1 LQVRVSQLRKAL
13 GTAGR
18 VSVERVGALIDLLGL
33 GEFTQLLSRSADAS
47 VPHQVDDL
55 SVRDYSE
62 TEARRICITDWPRV
76 QHDRGD
82 AAMSVSD
89 KFGELKERIEKAD
102 REIQAA
108 AAENQAEL
116 KGAVEKARKS
126 ADDRA
131 AELRTK
137 SKDTSDETNRLWLD
151 ALNDWNGHVKRIR
164 ARMDATKADLNIA
177 MAAQDASD
185 DETDA
190 VDAIDFASSAV
201 AEAEYAVLNALRSE
215 KRVEALK
222 ESMAQ
227 PS

>member
-1 LQVRVSQLRKAL
+1 
-13 GTAGR
+13 
-18 VSVERVGALIDLLGL
+18 
-33 GEFTQLLSRSADAS
+33 
-47 VPHQVDDL
+47 
-55 SVRDYSE
+55 
-62 TEARRICITDWPRV
+62 
-76 QHDRGD
+76 
-82 AAMSVSD
+82 MSVSD

-116 KGAVEKARKS
+116 KGAVDKARKS

-131 AELRTK
+131 AELRAK
-137 SKDTSDETNRLWLD
+137 SKDTADKTNRLWLD
-151 ALNDWNGHVKRIR
+151 TQNDWNEHVKRIR
-164 ARMDATKADLNIA
+164 ARMDAKKAELNVA
-177 MAAQDASD
+177 MAAEDAYD

-190 VDAIDFASSAV
+190 IDAIDFASSAV

-222 ESMAQ
+222 ESTAQ

>member
-1 LQVRVSQLRKAL
+1 
-13 GTAGR
+13 
-18 VSVERVGALIDLLGL
+18 
-33 GEFTQLLSRSADAS
+33 
-47 VPHQVDDL
+47 
-55 SVRDYSE
+55 
-62 TEARRICITDWPRV
+62 
-76 QHDRGD
+76 
-82 AAMSVSD
+82 MSVSD

-116 KGAVEKARKS
+116 KGAIDKARKN
-126 ADDRA
+126 ADERA
-131 AELRTK
+131 AALRTK
-137 SKDTSDETNRLWLD
+137 SKSTSDKTNRLWLD
-151 ALNDWNGHVKRIR
+151 AQNDWNEHVKRIR

-177 MAAQDASD
+177 MAAQDAYD

-215 KRVEALK
+215 KRAEALK
-222 ESMAQ
+222 ESKAQ